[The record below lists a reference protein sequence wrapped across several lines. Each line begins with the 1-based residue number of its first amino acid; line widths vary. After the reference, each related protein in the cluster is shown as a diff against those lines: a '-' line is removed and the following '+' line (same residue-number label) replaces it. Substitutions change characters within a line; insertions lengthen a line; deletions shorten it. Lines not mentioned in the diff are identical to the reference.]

1 MRLIQ
6 KFILVYLVIS
16 LIAFGIGGVVV
27 YRIFS
32 NEIDRETN
40 YELRRDVEDLKHLIE
55 KGVGLDALLKP
66 HVTIKNELKKKIPSD
81 STVFSDTLAYHR
93 YSHDTIRQRK
103 IEAYRTIN
111 DSTYRFSIYGT
122 IIEPEDTQNSA
133 TRSMV
138 ILFLVLVAFSL
149 LLSFFVSKWLL
160 SAFHVSLTEMKNFN
174 LQDSEPIELPN
185 SSTYEFKNLN
195 KFINQMTTKAIKDYR
210 NLKEFSENLSHEV
223 STPLAVASGRLD
235 LLLQENKLPEHQIGH
250 VISAQNAIL
259 KLSKIQRALSLITKI
274 ENSEF
279 SEVTEYDLSENLNKL
294 IEESQ
299 ELVELKGIKM
309 TSEIENDI
317 EVKMDAT
324 LAEILFSNLYQ
335 NAIKHNIEKGTIKII
350 LTKKSFIIE
359 NSGEPPKSSPSF
371 FFERFKKNN
380 QSSESLGLGLSIV
393 KKICDIS
400 NLSISYK
407 FDEKTGLHEI
417 EIAL

>member
-40 YELRRDVEDLKHLIE
+40 YELRRDVEDLTHLIG
-55 KGVGLDALLKP
+55 KGVSLDALIKA
-66 HVTIKNELKKKIPSD
+66 HVSIKNELKKKIPLD

-103 IEAYRTIN
+103 IQAYRTIN

-133 TRSMV
+133 TKSMV

-149 LLSFFVSKWLL
+149 ILSFFVSKWLL
-160 SAFHVSLTEMKNFN
+160 SAFHASLMEMKKFN
-174 LQDSEPIELPN
+174 IQNSEPIELPV

-195 KFINQMTTKAIKDYR
+195 KFINQMTTKAIKDYN

-223 STPLAVASGRLD
+223 STPLAVASGKLD
-235 LLLQENKLPEHQIGH
+235 LLLQDNKLPEHQLSH
-250 VISAQNAIL
+250 VITAQNSIQ
-259 KLSKIQRALSLITKI
+259 KLSKIQRALSLLTKI
-274 ENSEF
+274 ENAEF
-279 SEVTEYDLSENLNKL
+279 SEVTEYKLSENLNKL
-294 IEESQ
+294 IEESR

-309 TSEIENDI
+309 TSEIENNI

-324 LAEILFSNLYQ
+324 LAEIMFSNLYQ
-335 NAIKHNIEKGTIKII
+335 NAIKHNVENGIIKII
-350 LTKKSFIIE
+350 LTEKSFVIE
-359 NSGEPPKSSPSF
+359 NSGESPNVSPSL
-371 FFERFKKNN
+371 FFERFKKNQ

-400 NLSISYK
+400 NLRISYM
-407 FDEKTGLHEI
+407 FDKKTGLHKI
-417 EIAL
+417 EIVL